1 MKLNQF
7 IEKDYSDPQW
17 QQLVEQLTPKML
29 EDLYSQAGY
38 ATKALDYIG
47 KPRAADSDGPAGI
60 QSFVGGASAVEAYGY
75 PTETLLACSW
85 NVELAERLGKMVGE
99 DGLIGG
105 VSGWYAPAMDTHRT
119 PFGGRNFEYYSEDG
133 LLAGKMGASVV
144 SGAQSKGLYC
154 FIKHFA
160 LNEQDTNRGMTLHTW
175 ANEQSMREVYFVP
188 FQISV
193 QEGGA
198 LALMTSLNC
207 IGVTPAVGNYE
218 LITKLL
224 KEEWGFEGM
233 VITDYLGYDAQLI
246 EQVLFAGGDAM
257 LSTFG
262 MFSSRDNQA
271 QAQLQRAA
279 KNICYTV
286 SRSNAMLNIDEG
298 GGVSAGIPVYQVI
311 CWCVVGVLAIGLIVA
326 DVFVVVLPLIK
337 NKKANREV

>member
-1 MKLNQF
+1 
-7 IEKDYSDPQW
+7 
-17 QQLVEQLTPKML
+17 
-29 EDLYSQAGY
+29 
-38 ATKALDYIG
+38 
-47 KPRAADSDGPAGI
+47 
-60 QSFVGGASAVEAYGY
+60 
-75 PTETLLACSW
+75 
-85 NVELAERLGKMVGE
+85 
-99 DGLIGG
+99 
-105 VSGWYAPAMDTHRT
+105 
-119 PFGGRNFEYYSEDG
+119 
-133 LLAGKMGASVV
+133 
-144 SGAQSKGLYC
+144 
-154 FIKHFA
+154 
-160 LNEQDTNRGMTLHTW
+160 
-175 ANEQSMREVYFVP
+175 
-188 FQISV
+188 
-193 QEGGA
+193 
-198 LALMTSLNC
+198 
-207 IGVTPAVGNYE
+207 
-218 LITKLL
+218 
-224 KEEWGFEGM
+224 M

>member
-1 MKLNQF
+1 
-7 IEKDYSDPQW
+7 
-17 QQLVEQLTPKML
+17 
-29 EDLYSQAGY
+29 
-38 ATKALDYIG
+38 
-47 KPRAADSDGPAGI
+47 
-60 QSFVGGASAVEAYGY
+60 
-75 PTETLLACSW
+75 
-85 NVELAERLGKMVGE
+85 
-99 DGLIGG
+99 
-105 VSGWYAPAMDTHRT
+105 
-119 PFGGRNFEYYSEDG
+119 
-133 LLAGKMGASVV
+133 
-144 SGAQSKGLYC
+144 
-154 FIKHFA
+154 
-160 LNEQDTNRGMTLHTW
+160 MTLHTW

-286 SRSNAMLNIDEG
+286 SRSNRCACDRSYRCRRVRCCAPSHKE
-298 GGVSAGIPVYQVI
+298 
-311 CWCVVGVLAIGLIVA
+311 
-326 DVFVVVLPLIK
+326 
-337 NKKANREV
+337 